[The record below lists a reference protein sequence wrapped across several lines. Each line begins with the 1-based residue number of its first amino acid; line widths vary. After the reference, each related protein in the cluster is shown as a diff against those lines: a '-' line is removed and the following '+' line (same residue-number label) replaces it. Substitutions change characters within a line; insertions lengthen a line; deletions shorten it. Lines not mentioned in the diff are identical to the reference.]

1 MILQKISLTN
11 FKNYE
16 DIEVDF
22 SKGLNCFTGLN
33 GSGKTNLLDA
43 IHYLSLT
50 KSAFNSI
57 DSQNIRHSTNFFSIR
72 AEFEAKKKN
81 HKLTCSLKLGEKKSF
96 KMDESA
102 YGRLSEHI
110 GKFPVV
116 LIAPNDDDLIRES
129 SEIRRKF
136 VDSIISQ
143 TDKKYLFNLIQYTQ
157 YLKQRNSLLKR
168 INETGKRDN
177 DLLAQYDDQIV
188 KLSMTLAKIRQA
200 FINTIL
206 PEFISQYTF
215 LCAEK
220 EQVDIKYETKA
231 LDSDFPEKLK
241 NSIEK
246 DILLQRTTMGIH
258 RDDYTFLI
266 NQKPLKKFGSQGQQK
281 SFLIG
286 LKLAQFDYIKQ
297 NQGITPILLLDDIFD
312 KLDDERIQKLLQM
325 IEEKRFEQIF
335 LTDARR
341 ERTEN
346 ILLNLRIELKIFNLV
361 ENTINTVS

>member
-16 DIEVDF
+16 GIEIDF

-57 DSQNIRHSTNFFSIR
+57 DSQNIRHGTNFFAIR
-72 AEFEAKKKN
+72 AAFEAKNKN
-81 HKLTCSLKLGEKKSF
+81 HKLSCSLKLGEKKSF
-96 KMDESA
+96 KMDDSS
-102 YGRLSEHI
+102 YDRLSEHI

-129 SEIRRKF
+129 SETRRKF

-143 TDKKYLFNLIQYTQ
+143 TDKKYLVNLIQYTQ

-168 INETGKRDN
+168 INETRKRDN
-177 DLLAQYDDQIV
+177 DLLAQYDNQIV
-188 KLSMTLAKIRQA
+188 KLSLALAKVRQI

-206 PEFISQYTF
+206 PKFISHYKF

-220 EQVDIKYETKA
+220 EQVDIRYETKA
-231 LDSDFPEKLK
+231 LDSDFSEKLK
-241 NSIEK
+241 SSIEK

-266 NQKPLKKFGSQGQQK
+266 NQKALKKFGSQGQQK

-286 LKLAQFDYIKQ
+286 LKLSQFDYIKQ
-297 NQGITPILLLDDIFD
+297 KQGITPLLLLDDIFD

-346 ILLNLRIELKIFNLV
+346 ILLNLSIELKIFNLV
-361 ENTINTVS
+361 GNTVITV

>member
-16 DIEVDF
+16 GIEIDF

-57 DSQNIRHSTNFFSIR
+57 DSQNIRHSTSFFAIR
-72 AEFEAKKKN
+72 AEFESKNKN

-96 KMDESA
+96 KMDDSA
-102 YGRLSEHI
+102 YDKLSEHI

-129 SEIRRKF
+129 SETRRKF

-143 TDKKYLFNLIQYTQ
+143 TDKKYLVNLIQYTH

-188 KLSMTLAKIRQA
+188 KLSLDLAKVRQS

-206 PEFISQYTF
+206 PQFIFQYKF

-220 EQVDIKYETKA
+220 EQVDIRYETKA
-231 LDSDFPEKLK
+231 LDTDFSQKLK
-241 NSIEK
+241 SSIEK
-246 DILLQRTTMGIH
+246 DIILQRTTMGIH

-286 LKLAQFDYIKQ
+286 LKLSQFDYIKQ
-297 NQGITPILLLDDIFD
+297 KQGITPLLLLDDIFD

-346 ILLNLRIELKIFNLV
+346 LLINLSIELKIFNLV
-361 ENTINTVS
+361 ENTVITV

>member
-16 DIEVDF
+16 DIEIDF

-57 DSQNIRHSTNFFSIR
+57 DSQNIRHNTTYFAIR
-72 AEFEAKKKN
+72 ARFEAKNKH
-81 HKLTCSLKLGEKKSF
+81 HKLTCSLKQGEKKIF
-96 KMDESA
+96 KMDDSA
-102 YGRLSEHI
+102 YDKLSEHI

-143 TDKKYLFNLIQYTQ
+143 TDKKYLSNLIQYTQ
-157 YLKQRNSLLKR
+157 CLKQRNSLLKI
-168 INETGKRDN
+168 INETRKRDN
-177 DLLAQYDDQIV
+177 DLLAQYDDQII
-188 KLSMTLAKIRQA
+188 KLSLDLAKVRQT

-206 PEFISQYTF
+206 PEFIFQYKF

-231 LDSDFPEKLK
+231 LDSDFSEKLK
-241 NSIEK
+241 SSIEK
-246 DILLQRTTMGIH
+246 DIILQRTTMGIH

-266 NQKPLKKFGSQGQQK
+266 NKKPLKKFGSQGQQK

-286 LKLAQFDYIKQ
+286 LKLSQFDYIKQ
-297 NQGITPILLLDDIFD
+297 KQGITPLLLLDDIFD
-312 KLDDERIQKLLQM
+312 KLDDERIQKLVQM

-341 ERTEN
+341 ERTQN
-346 ILLNLRIELKIFNLV
+346 ILLNINIELKVFNLD
-361 ENTINTVS
+361 ENTINIVS